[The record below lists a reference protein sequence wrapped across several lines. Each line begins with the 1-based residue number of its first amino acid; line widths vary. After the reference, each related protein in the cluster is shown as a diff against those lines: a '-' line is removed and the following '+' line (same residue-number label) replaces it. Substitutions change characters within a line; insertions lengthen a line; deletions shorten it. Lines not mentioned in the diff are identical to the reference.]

1 MNRRKFLKQSSLSV
15 AGLIMLQHFLASC
28 KKDNAF
34 EGSKYTG
41 KVTIIGAG
49 VAGMY
54 AAYLLHK
61 QGAEV
66 EILEASDRHGGRIK
80 SLKDYTDFTIDLGA
94 EKIKGERSP
103 WYDMVRAAGVNF
115 VDQELG
121 NLYYFNGTLKNETEA
136 LENTFYLE
144 LRALLESL
152 NHYGGDDVSA
162 EQWGIDGGL
171 SENVSNLFNAFI
183 GNEYGTNNARIGMD
197 GLHEAKIKWTAG
209 DKEFLLKDSDI
220 LSIIEERFAEI
231 LGKIKYNTPVV
242 SIAYSG
248 DNVNIGDAAG
258 QQHKADKVI
267 VTVPIT
273 VLKRNDILFVPSL
286 GSAKT
291 EAFQKIG
298 MDYGMKIILRF
309 DQRLWADNTRSIY
322 GNGLVPEFIASGAG
336 GRGTD
341 NILTAYVNGANAETL
356 ALLGDEMIPEI
367 LTELDGILGDVT
379 PHYVD
384 HYIQDWGAEPY
395 ISGTCSYPLPGIDNA
410 RNIIAESI
418 DQKVYFAGEATH
430 TGGHFATVHGAMET
444 GLRAVTEIL
453 GQ

>member
-1 MNRRKFLKQSSLSV
+1 
-15 AGLIMLQHFLASC
+15 
-28 KKDNAF
+28 
-34 EGSKYTG
+34 
-41 KVTIIGAG
+41 
-49 VAGMY
+49 MY

-61 QGAEV
+61 QGVEV
-66 EILEASDRHGGRIK
+66 EILEASNRHGGRIK
-80 SLKDYTDFTIDLGA
+80 SLKDFTDFTIDLGA

-103 WYDMVRAAGVNF
+103 WFDMVRAAGVNF

-144 LRALLESL
+144 LRALVESL
-152 NHYGGDDVSA
+152 QHYGGADVTA
-162 EQWGIDGGL
+162 EQWGINGGL

-183 GNEYGTNNARIGMD
+183 GNEYGTGNARIGMN
-197 GLHEAKIKWTAG
+197 GLSETKQKWTAG
-209 DKEFLLKDSDI
+209 EKEFLLKDTDL
-220 LSIIEERFAEI
+220 LSIIEQQFGEI

-242 SIAYSG
+242 SVVYHG
-248 DNVNIGDAAG
+248 NNVQISDATSM
-258 QQHKADKVI
+258 QYKADRVI

-273 VLKRNDILFVPSL
+273 VLKRNDILFVPALSIT
-286 GSAKT
+286 KT
-291 EAFQKIG
+291 DAMQKIG

-341 NILTAYVNGANAETL
+341 NILTAFVNGPNAEAL
-356 ALLGDEMIPEI
+356 AQLGDQLIPEV
-367 LTELDGILGDVT
+367 LAELDGILGEAT

-410 RNIIAESI
+410 RSLVAQSI
-418 DQKVYFAGEATH
+418 NDKVYFAGEATH

-444 GLRAVTEIL
+444 GLRAVAEIL